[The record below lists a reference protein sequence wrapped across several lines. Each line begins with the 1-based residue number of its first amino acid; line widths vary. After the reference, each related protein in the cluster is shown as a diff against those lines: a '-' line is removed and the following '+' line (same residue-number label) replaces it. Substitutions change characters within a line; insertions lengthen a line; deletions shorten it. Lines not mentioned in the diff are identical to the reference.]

1 MGLPLCQALGQV
13 LGTHLSS
20 ASQSLQSFQRERYG
34 HFRPDSSSLRVC
46 AAHCR
51 PFSISGPDPL
61 NSQAGRQ
68 LKMPLHVSI
77 CLQRAPLPRLR
88 TTAGKTDLERTE
100 KFGCTSWVWCTL
112 VFARMV
118 AFLLFL
124 IPLSTCSHPPPCSP
138 SPPQG
143 KPDGPEWLS
152 LSQRQRETVARRR
165 NEGLSDP
172 EHCGGGRG
180 GGLLIRLIGNLRAQ
194 VKASFPHPPD
204 PVCTLIQPTARFPQS
219 PLCTLPPSLLTV
231 NNTAKDL
238 HREEE

>member
-20 ASQSLQSFQRERYG
+20 ASQSLQSLQRDRYG

-51 PFSISGPDPL
+51 PFSIPGPDPL

-68 LKMPLHVSI
+68 LKMPPHISI

-88 TTAGKTDLERTE
+88 TTAGETDLERTE

-124 IPLSTCSHPPPCSP
+124 HPHLHVLPPTSLLP
-138 SPPQG
+138 SPPKG

-152 LSQRQRETVARRR
+152 LSQRQRETLARRH

-172 EHCGGGRG
+172 EHCGGAGGRT
-180 GGLLIRLIGNLRAQ
+180 
-194 VKASFPHPPD
+194 PD
-204 PVCTLIQPTARFPQS
+204 KTYWQPEGTGKGILS
-219 PLCTLPPSLLTV
+219 PSSRYHV
-231 NNTAKDL
+231 HAG
-238 HREEE
+238 

>member
-20 ASQSLQSFQRERYG
+20 ASQSLQSLQRDRYG

-51 PFSISGPDPL
+51 PFSIPGPDPL

-68 LKMPLHVSI
+68 LKMPPHISI

-88 TTAGKTDLERTE
+88 TTAGETDLERTE

-124 IPLSTCSHPPPCSP
+124 HPRLHVLPPTSLLP
-138 SPPQG
+138 SPPKG

-152 LSQRQRETVARRR
+152 LSQRQRETLARRH

-172 EHCGGGRG
+172 EHCGGAGGRTPDKTYWQPEG
-180 GGLLIRLIGNLRAQ
+180 TGKGILSPSSRYRVHAGWAHSKVLPLTRLYPPT
-194 VKASFPHPPD
+194 FPPY
-204 PVCTLIQPTARFPQS
+204 C
-219 PLCTLPPSLLTV
+219 
-231 NNTAKDL
+231 
-238 HREEE
+238 